1 MDFSV
6 KYRLIFYVS
15 LTVIAVSMISI
26 FITFPEEILKLPL
39 MSIIQNKTVTKEQL
53 DGAEAILK
61 NCNWPE
67 QKVNELNQVLFDA
80 KKEYYLKNNP
90 DNATKLFNS
99 ILDQLARCAYKK
111 DPEPN
116 QFEIT
121 VKYLADSSTILSAV
135 LATIAWIRYRK
146 TTGKNIL

>member
-1 MDFSV
+1 
-6 KYRLIFYVS
+6 
-15 LTVIAVSMISI
+15 
-26 FITFPEEILKLPL
+26 

-53 DGAEAILK
+53 DGAEEILK

-67 QKVNELNQVLFDA
+67 QKINELNQVLFDA

-121 VKYLADSSTILSAV
+121 VKYLADSSTILSAT

-146 TTGKNIL
+146 TTGKNIF